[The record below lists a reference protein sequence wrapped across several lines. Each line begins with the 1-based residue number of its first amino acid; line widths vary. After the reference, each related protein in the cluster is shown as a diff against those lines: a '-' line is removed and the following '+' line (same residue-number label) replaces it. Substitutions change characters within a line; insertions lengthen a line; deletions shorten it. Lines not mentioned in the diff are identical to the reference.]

1 MANAIEDVEAVKQT
15 INAALESISEKA
27 GFGPREQY
35 KALRGLAFQ
44 AFGQLIESGEFKAL
58 VKDAQLNAKHL
69 PRGWGMTSQADREAA
84 ETGEAEEAPVKK
96 ATKKPAAK
104 KAAKAEVVEEA
115 ATDEEAPAKP
125 ARRRRPARR
134 SAE

>member
-15 INAALESISEKA
+15 VNEALETISEKA

-44 AFGQLIESGEFKAL
+44 AFGQLIESGEFKQL

-84 ETGEAEEAPVKK
+84 AAAEEV
-96 ATKKPAAK
+96 
-104 KAAKAEVVEEA
+104 
-115 ATDEEAPAKP
+115 EEAPAKKTAAKKAP
-125 ARRRRPARR
+125 AKKSTRAAVLEDEVAEEAPKRTARRRPARK